1 MKKRS
6 AVSSD
11 AAPSAKRAAKSSAE
25 KSAATP
31 DDGASAVRLQSAWRG
46 YSVRSAGVTAH
57 ARALADGR
65 RAAAAAADEA
75 ALARRLR
82 DDGSYR
88 QVGRWCRQADVR
100 GLAALDA
107 RLEAL
112 VGLACLKEYCA
123 ALRRDCLA
131 RAALG
136 DAPLLRN
143 VLVSGA
149 LGSGKKLAAGPPARP
164 PARPSARV
172 ARPPPARCPP

>member
-6 AVSSD
+6 AVSS
-11 AAPSAKRAAKSSAE
+11 AEAPSAKRAANSSAE
-25 KSAATP
+25 KTAATP
-31 DDGASAVRLQSAWRG
+31 DDGATAVRLQSAWRG